1 MAIEP
6 PSPTLAAAVSAYS
19 TVSMGTEHHVD
30 HLVVGAGSGGCVV
43 ASVLS
48 ADPTTTVLLLEA
60 GSDRTA
66 VGTDDTRSPNL
77 FRAISTQGRTWE
89 GITATRA
96 AGLPERPYARGL
108 GIGGSSTVNGLIA
121 VPGRPEDYDR
131 WARDFDCE
139 GWAWRDVAP
148 TFLLLRRQL
157 RSQPPDQWQGAD
169 RALALAARSLGHPL
183 LSTGSVWRADGVGP
197 AMLTLATDALDGT
210 TVRGSADV
218 VYLAGARS
226 RPNLTIRTDSVVRRL
241 LVDRRRI
248 VGVRLDDGT
257 EITATHVS
265 ICAGAILSPAL
276 LLRSGIEREGVG
288 SNLCDHP
295 AVGITLRLRAAA
307 DMARPSTAALL
318 QTDGLQVLPLSG
330 LGLGVEEHRLGAFM
344 AGVLR
349 SYGRGRVALRA
360 DDADGPPV
368 VEFELLAD
376 ARDRAALRRATRLL
390 VELASSPATAVDVAS
405 TAIDDRGTP
414 LAALA
419 DADDDSVDAWVRE
432 NLADYLHAAGT
443 CRMGDPSDPAAVV
456 DTDCKMIGYEG
467 LSVID
472 ASVFPDL
479 PQANPHLPT
488 MMVATRAATRMRAS
502 AAEA

>member
-1 MAIEP
+1 
-6 PSPTLAAAVSAYS
+6 
-19 TVSMGTEHHVD
+19 MGTEHHVD
-30 HLVVGAGSGGCVV
+30 HLVVGAGSAGCVV
-43 ASVLS
+43 AAILS
-48 ADPTTTVLLLEA
+48 DDPTTTVLLVEA
-60 GSDRTA
+60 GSDRT
-66 VGTDDTRSPNL
+66 GERTDDTRSPNL
-77 FRAISTQGRTWE
+77 FRAISTPGRTWA
-89 GITATRA
+89 GVTATRA
-96 AGLPERPYARGL
+96 AGLPERPYARGR
-108 GIGGSSTVNGLIA
+108 GVGGSSAVNGLIA
-121 VPGRPEDYDR
+121 MPGRPEDYDR
-131 WARDFDCE
+131 WARDFGCE
-139 GWAWRDVAP
+139 GWAWCDVEP
-148 TFLLLRRQL
+148 TFLALRRQL
-157 RSQPPDQWQGAD
+157 RPQPPDQWQGAD

-183 LSTGSVWRADGVGP
+183 LATGSMWRSDGVGP
-197 AMLTLATDALDGT
+197 ALLTLATDPLDGA

-218 VYLAGARS
+218 AYLAGARS
-226 RPNLTIRTDSVVRRL
+226 RPNLSIRADSVVRRL
-241 LVDRRRI
+241 LLDGRRI
-248 VGVRLDDGT
+248 VGIRLDDGT

-276 LLRSGIEREGVG
+276 LLRSGIEREGIG

-295 AVGITLRLRAAA
+295 AVGVTLRLRAEA

-318 QTDGLQVLPLSG
+318 QTNDVQVLPLSG
-330 LGLGVEEHRLGAFM
+330 LGLGNEERCLGAFM

-360 DDADGPPV
+360 DDADGAPV
-368 VEFELLAD
+368 VEFELLDD

-390 VELASSPATAVDVAS
+390 VELAGSPAMAVDVAS

-456 DTDCKMIGYEG
+456 GTDCTVIGYDG

-488 MMVATRAATRMRAS
+488 MMVAMRAATRMRAR
-502 AAEA
+502 AAET